1 MQWHISQSKSAVA
14 HEKNE
19 KSNCLIRA
27 EIATVEDK
35 IKLEVQLHK
44 ICLRLSRLTNELRL
58 QSCARTGGTPEG
70 AI

>member
-1 MQWHISQSKSAVA
+1 MR
-14 HEKNE
+14 KNE

-35 IKLEVQLHK
+35 IKLEVQSHK
-44 ICLRLSRLTNELRL
+44 ICLRLANELIL

>member
-1 MQWHISQSKSAVA
+1 MHNAY
-14 HEKNE
+14 EKKRKE
-19 KSNCLIRA
+19 QLLDKIT
-27 EIATVEDK
+27 TVEDK

-44 ICLRLSRLTNELRL
+44 ICLRLSRLANELIL

>member
-1 MQWHISQSKSAVA
+1 MHNAY
-14 HEKNE
+14 EKKRKE
-19 KSNCLIRA
+19 QLLDKIT
-27 EIATVEDK
+27 TVEDK